1 MCLYLEK
8 LKRNT
13 TKDPNL
19 NDVADNKTLWK
30 TIKPFFGNNVKGENK
45 IALVK
50 KKNLIADDKTLAKT
64 FKTF

>member
-30 TIKPFFGNNVKGENK
+30 TIKPFFGNKVKEENK

-50 KKNLIADDKTLAKT
+50 KKI
-64 FKTF
+64 